1 MKKAILGLSLT
12 LGATILPTTFAGA
25 TNVDLSNEQK
35 VIQEDYSSSTMYV
48 QTIKETN
55 KGEMSTSAS
64 KVYAKRLTTSRGSF
78 MAWSK
83 SYVDWK
89 YSSGKVKSSS
99 GSQDAGY
106 VFPNKVVKNGSKRYY
121 KGANLHKWA
130 HKTTLKFGTPTP
142 WGDVTFVSNSFT
154 DRVWVNGKGKHGW
167 D

>member
-1 MKKAILGLSLT
+1 MKKVILSLSLT
-12 LGATILPTTFAGA
+12 LGVTIIPTTFTEA
-25 TNVDLSNEQK
+25 TNVDVSKEQK
-35 VIQEDYSSSTMYV
+35 EVQEDYSSRTMYV
-48 QTIKETN
+48 QTIKETD

-78 MAWSK
+78 LAWSK
-83 SYVDWK
+83 SYVDWR

-106 VFPNKVVKNGSKRYY
+106 VFPNKVEKNGSKRYY
-121 KGANLHKWA
+121 KGSKIHKWA
-130 HKTTLKFGTPTP
+130 HKTTLKFGAPTP
-142 WGDVTFVSNSFT
+142 WGDVTFVSNSYT